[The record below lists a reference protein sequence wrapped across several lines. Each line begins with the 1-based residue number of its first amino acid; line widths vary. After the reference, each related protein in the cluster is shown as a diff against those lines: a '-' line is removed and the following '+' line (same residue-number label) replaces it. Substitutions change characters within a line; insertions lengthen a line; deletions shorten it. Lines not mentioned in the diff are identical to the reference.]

1 MGFWLARL
9 RMVQMLARSG
19 RLALRLLR
27 DPRTPLMPKL
37 MLGAAILYALSP
49 LDFVPDFIPLVG
61 QLDDVAVLGL
71 GLELFFKNV
80 PDWLKAEHEAA
91 LGRPGQR
98 GRVIDHQP

>member
-1 MGFWLARL
+1 
-9 RMVQMLARSG
+9 MVQMLARSG